1 MAAPANAAPQPP
13 EHVYGIFCGDI
24 NAANTQKLVQNLTV
38 ASNIGVKNIHLLF
51 QSWGG
56 FIGDGVFL
64 YNLLRAFPIP
74 ITLYNAGQVAS
85 AGVLAFVGAKHR
97 KTTKNALFM
106 IHKSQAAQQAPATV
120 QKLQMM
126 QKNLILD
133 DARIDAIFRADLAL
147 PDEVWVQLQH
157 HDINISGEDAI
168 KYKIAQEI
176 GEFSPPPDVK
186 VFNALG

>member
-1 MAAPANAAPQPP
+1 MAAPASPTPQPP

-24 NAANTQKLVQNLTV
+24 NSANTQKFVQNLAV
-38 ASNIGVKNIHLLF
+38 ASNIGVKHIHILF

-56 FIGDGVFL
+56 FIGDGIFL
-64 YNLLRAFPIP
+64 YNLLHVFPIP
-74 ITLYNAGQVAS
+74 ITLYNAGQVSS
-85 AGVLAFVGAKHR
+85 AGVLAFVGAKYR

-106 IHKSQAAQQAPATV
+106 IHKSQAQQQAAATV

-133 DARIDAIFRADLAL
+133 DARIDTIFRADLSL
-147 PDEVWVQLQH
+147 PDEVWIQLQH
-157 HDINISGEDAI
+157 HDVNISSEDAI

-176 GEFSPPPDVK
+176 GEFSPPLDSK
-186 VFNALG
+186 IFNALT